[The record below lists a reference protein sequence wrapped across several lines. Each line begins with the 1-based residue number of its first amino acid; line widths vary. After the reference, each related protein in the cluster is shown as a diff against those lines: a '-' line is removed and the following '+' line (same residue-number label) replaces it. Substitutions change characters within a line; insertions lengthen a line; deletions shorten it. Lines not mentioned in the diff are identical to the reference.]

1 LGVIVNIIYRSV
13 MNEGLMPP
21 PTQLTRYDC
30 PGAQGAFQFHFR
42 HGIEKVRI
50 RSSAGELSGNVL
62 KGKIEWANYSGD
74 TALLGFTPPLEITWE
89 DAKSVRLNG
98 GSFLEVN
105 CQKNAEGG
113 AAP

>member
-1 LGVIVNIIYRSV
+1 
-13 MNEGLMPP
+13 
-21 PTQLTRYDC
+21 
-30 PGAQGAFQFHFR
+30 
-42 HGIEKVRI
+42 
-50 RSSAGELSGNVL
+50 VL

-105 CQKNAEGG
+105 CPKNAEGG